1 MPKVIDSQLL
11 ENIRKPD
18 FLIDE
23 LLDTQLEQ
31 IEEVLGKQAKGLGN
45 KVLALFVQN
54 GNRLQL
60 SEQEVIREFSIKKN
74 VDTQSIRG
82 ILDLLKQSGL
92 LQTTPG
98 GNYELANNFIA
109 QRAFRK
115 IESDNRVL
123 RSIILTIQD
132 RMSREQLLDQQYL
145 NYMTPM
151 MDQLELSEVELEFVE
166 DSRQAIRK
174 QKRLFRLFLTLMF
187 LALLGLASWALY
199 NGQEITKKFHEL
211 SVANIKTE
219 DAIKKAEENAAEA
232 RKAEFD
238 ARAAETEAK
247 TQKENADL
255 QAKIADSLR
264 NVALSS
270 LGIAIKERGKA
281 EQERQRAEQE
291 KDKSDRLSKQA
302 RDSSEIYNRLRILA
316 QQNEKTASMERDR
329 AQIEQDRAQ
338 RLSKII
344 ASRNAAVRT
353 LQIEDRRLRALVAM
367 EAYNINRLDAE
378 NGNPLQPDIFKS
390 LYTAT
395 QALNPNLSF
404 AQSQHKGG
412 VRDIVFHPEKNV
424 FYSTGSDGTVQE
436 WPIRNWNTVGAPQLG
451 EVKKLESLGGGV
463 QNALAI
469 SEDGRQLLVAGEP
482 AYFQIL
488 NTRNGKV
495 EATLNKARGEE
506 IFLGGFTKTG
516 GLYAMSQR
524 QFYVWEPG
532 KEVKTYPK
540 LSSKTG
546 VLVPDYPES
555 GYSTLWSFSGVYN
568 NYAYELNISEFNGA
582 PVDPVEDN
590 IEGTQKEV
598 DFGNI
603 TAVAVKVAGNKTL
616 VAYGFNTGR
625 LFIIEGKDRN
635 NPFQGAD
642 NQNKRFKH
650 HQASVSDMLFSP
662 DGRWLAA
669 ASYDGTVS
677 LWEMSRYNSDASY
690 QPTVLGGHGS
700 WVLSLAFSNDSRNL
714 LAGCQDGSIH
724 FWNLN
729 PENYADQLCL
739 DLRGALDDSI
749 EERKR
754 LEIRQKKSIQQT
766 DFDELTEEEYR
777 LYFGEPDKQRLRS
790 KNSIG
795 GSVSGIPVCR
805 GR

>member
-11 ENIRKPD
+11 DSIRKPD
-18 FLIDE
+18 YLIDE
-23 LLDTQLEQ
+23 LLDKQLEQ

-45 KVLALFVQN
+45 KILALFVQN
-54 GNRLQL
+54 GIRVQL

-74 VDTQSIRG
+74 VDTHSVRG

-92 LQTTPG
+92 LQISPG
-98 GNYELANNFIA
+98 GNFELPNNFIA

-123 RSIILTIQD
+123 RSILLTIQD
-132 RMSREQLLDQQYL
+132 RMSRGQLLDQEYL

-151 MDQLELSEVELEFVE
+151 MDQLELNEVELEFVQ

-174 QKRLFRLFLTLMF
+174 QKRLFRLFLTIMF
-187 LALLGLASWALY
+187 LALTGLAGWAYLKSLETQKSRDSLQLEY
-199 NGQEITKKFHEL
+199 EKTRELERAAQASAIYARGQEH
-211 SVANIKTE
+211 
-219 DAIKKAEENAAEA
+219 
-232 RKAEFD
+232 
-238 ARAAETEAK
+238 
-247 TQKENADL
+247 
-255 QAKIADSLR
+255 QAKEAALDAQRQRANAESQRYIADSLR
-264 NVALSS
+264 LTAEGSRDL
-270 LGIAIKERGKA
+270 AIKERSIA
-281 EQERQRAEQE
+281 EVMRQRAEKQAQRNAALE
-291 KDKSDRLSKQA
+291 KQA
-302 RDSSEIYNRLRILA
+302 RDSSEIYNRLRLGA
-316 QQNEKTASMERDR
+316 QKNEEVARMER
-329 AQIEQDRAQ
+329 DRAQ

-353 LQIEDRRLRALVAM
+353 LQLEDRRLRALVAM
-367 EAYNINRLDAE
+367 EAYNINREDPE

-395 QALNPNLSF
+395 QALNRQLYF
-404 AQSQHKGG
+404 KQTKHKGG
-412 VRDIVFHPEKNV
+412 VRDIVFHPRKNV

-436 WPIRNWNTVGAPQLG
+436 WPIQNWNTVGAPQLG
-451 EVKKLESLGGGV
+451 EVKKLASVGGGV
-463 QNALAI
+463 QNTLAV

-488 NTRNGKV
+488 NTQTGVV
-495 EATLNKARGEE
+495 ETTLNKNRGEE
-506 IFLGGFTKTG
+506 IFLSGFTKTG
-516 GLYAMSQR
+516 GFYAMSQR

-532 KEVKTYPK
+532 SSLKTYPK

-546 VLVPDYPES
+546 VFILDYPEP
-555 GYSTLWSFSGVYN
+555 GNARIWTFSGVYD
-568 NYAYELNISEFNGA
+568 NYAYELSIAGFTGNR
-582 PVDPVEDN
+582 VDTMEDN
-590 IEGTQKEV
+590 ITGTQKEV

-603 TAVAVKVAGNKTL
+603 TSVAMTSAGNKTL

-625 LFIIEGKDRN
+625 LFIIEGTDRN
-635 NPFQGAD
+635 NPFQGQD
-642 NQNKRFKH
+642 NENKRFKH
-650 HQASVSDMLFSP
+650 HQAAVSDMAFSA

-669 ASYDGTVS
+669 ASFDGTVS
-677 LWEMSRYNSDASY
+677 LWEISRYNSDASY
-690 QPTVLGGHGS
+690 QPTVLDGHNS

-729 PENYADQLCL
+729 PENYANQLCL

-754 LEIRQKKSIQQT
+754 LEVRQKKSIQQT
-766 DFDELTEEEYR
+766 DFDELTLEEYR
-777 LYFGEPDKQRLRS
+777 LYFGEPDKARLRNRN
-790 KNSIG
+790 NSVG
-795 GSVSGIPVCR
+795 LAAGVSVCR

>member
-11 ENIRKPD
+11 DSIRKPD
-18 FLIDE
+18 YLIDE
-23 LLDTQLEQ
+23 LLDKQLER

-54 GNRLQL
+54 GVRVQL

-74 VDTQSIRG
+74 VDTHSVRS

-92 LQTTPG
+92 LQISPG
-98 GNYELANNFIA
+98 GNFELPNNFIA

-123 RSIILTIQD
+123 RSILLTIQD

-151 MDQLELSEVELEFVE
+151 MDQLELSEVEQEFVQ

-174 QKRLFRLFLTLMF
+174 ERRVFRLFLTLMF
-187 LALLGLASWALY
+187 LALLALASWALY
-199 NGQEITKKFHEL
+199 NGQETQKSNDNLKLEYD
-211 SVANIKTE
+211 KTRDAE
-219 DAIKKAEENAAEA
+219 DQARKSFIAAKSAEA
-232 RKAEFD
+232 LARDAEQY
-238 ARAAETEAK
+238 AQRQRANAES
-247 TQKENADL
+247 QRY
-255 QAKIADSLR
+255 IADSLR
-264 NVALSS
+264 FEAVGSRDL
-270 LGIAIKERGKA
+270 AIKERINA
-281 EQERQRAEQE
+281 ERMRQRAEQE
-291 KDKSDRLSKQA
+291 AKRNAALEKQA
-302 RDSSEIYNRLRILA
+302 RDSSDIYNRLRLGA
-316 QQNEKTASMERDR
+316 QKNEEVARMER
-329 AQIEQDRAQ
+329 DRAQ

-353 LQIEDRRLRALVAM
+353 LQMEDRRLRALVAM
-367 EAYNINRLDAE
+367 EAYNINRMDAE

-395 QALNPNLSF
+395 RALNPQLSF
-404 AQSQHKGG
+404 TQTKHKGG
-412 VRDIVFHPEKNV
+412 VRDIVFHPDKNV
-424 FYSTGSDGTVQE
+424 FYSTGSDGVVQE
-436 WPIRNWNTVGAPQLG
+436 WPIRSWNTVGTPQLG
-451 EVKKLESLGGGV
+451 DLKKLEAVGGGV

-469 SEDGRQLLVAGEP
+469 SGDGRQLLVAGEP

-488 NTRNGKV
+488 NTRSGKV
-495 EATLNKARGEE
+495 EVTLNKTRGEE

-516 GLYAMSQR
+516 GFYAMSQR
-524 QFYVWEPG
+524 QFYIWEPG
-532 KEVKTYPK
+532 KEVKSFPK

-546 VLVPDYPES
+546 GFLPDYPEKGDS
-555 GYSTLWSFSGVYN
+555 RLWSFLGVYN
-568 NYAYELNISEFNGA
+568 NYAYELNISEFDGGQEKTE
-582 PVDPVEDN
+582 EDN

-603 TAVAVKVAGNKTL
+603 TAVAVSIVGNKTL

-625 LFIIEGKDRN
+625 LYIIEGADLSN
-635 NPFQGAD
+635 LFQGEG

-650 HQASVSDMLFSP
+650 HQAAVSDVVFSP

-690 QPTVLGGHGS
+690 QPTVLDGHNS
-700 WVLSLAFSNDSRNL
+700 WVLSLAFSNDSHNL

-729 PENYADQLCL
+729 PENYANQLCL

-754 LEIRQKKSIQQT
+754 VEIRQKKSIQQT
-766 DFDELTEEEYR
+766 DFDELTMEEYR

-795 GSVSGIPVCR
+795 GVATGIPVCT